1 MDVAADAATA
11 AAAPAPGIAPKPKRG
26 KAGDFWAALK
36 DSFASTFVILIV
48 DDFVGPISFTFFR
61 ASASF
66 LAFSASSSLRRS
78 YPSCLIRSSSSFAF
92 LSASSKL
99 TGFAFAAPRPSFD
112 FLGAA
117 DVEDAVEPE
126 FSLAVPPIREGR
138 AVTDDDVIVRG
149 ALVEGAGG
157 DAVEVEPLE
166 EVLVCARPTAGGV
179 HVRGVPGADVFGVAG
194 LDHDSKKSSS
204 VSSFGRA
211 VGVSEPSMWM
221 PFGNLV
227 EKISAASSIANG
239 SVILGDIIFYTSIQ
253 LFFV

>member
-1 MDVAADAATA
+1 LDVAADAATA

-36 DSFASTFVILIV
+36 DSFASTVVILMV
-48 DDFVGPISFTFFR
+48 DDFVGPISFAFFR
-61 ASASF
+61 ASTSF

-78 YPSCLIRSSSSFAF
+78 YPSCLICSSSSFAF

-138 AVTDDDVIVRG
+138 TVTDDDVIVRG
-149 ALVEGAGG
+149 TLVEGAGG
-157 DAVEVEPLE
+157 DVVEVEPLE
-166 EVLVCARPTAGGV
+166 KVLVCARPPTGV
-179 HVRGVPGADVFGVAG
+179 PVRGVPGADVFGVAG

-227 EKISAASSIANG
+227 EKISAASSILTG

-253 LFFV
+253 LFLV

>member
-11 AAAPAPGIAPKPKRG
+11 AAAPAPGMEPKPKRG

-36 DSFASTFVILIV
+36 DSFVSAVVIFMV
-48 DDFVGPISFTFFR
+48 DDFVGPISFVFFK

-99 TGFAFAAPRPSFD
+99 TGLAFAAPRPSFD
-112 FLGAA
+112 FLGAV
-117 DVEDAVEPE
+117 DVEDAAEPE
-126 FSLAVPPIREGR
+126 FNLGAPPIREGR
-138 AVTDDDVIVRG
+138 AVTDDDVMVRG
-149 ALVEGAGG
+149 TVVEGAGG
-157 DAVEVEPLE
+157 DVVEVEPLD
-166 EVLVCARPTAGGV
+166 EVLVCARPTTGGV
-179 HVRGVPGADVFGVAG
+179 PVRGVPGADVFGVAG

-211 VGVSEPSMWM
+211 VSISEPSMWM
-221 PFGNLV
+221 PFGILV
-227 EKISAASSIANG
+227 EKISAASRILNA
-239 SVILGDIIFYTSIQ
+239 VILGDIIFYTSIQ
-253 LFFV
+253 LFLV